1 MKQAPAN
8 DLKASDISLARIE
21 PGLYQD
27 KATRRY
33 WISRDGDRARTTS
46 WYVTLSDPREAISAR
61 WGALL
66 DAEGRDLRICTA
78 DTLDTARAFVA
89 QHRSTEDAR
98 VARIERAAALKAENA
113 AAKAAGRK
121 RRLVIPET
129 LRPRE
134 LVPLYGMDNLYTF
147 AAQLEETRDEVGRR
161 VWHVRLE
168 GNAVPQ
174 SVRGRYVGSV
184 VEHGVRSY
192 GMLYRSAAVDA
203 DDASGVEWQWRDVLH
218 YKEEGRY
225 WGSRTYREACAA
237 RAEHMISRVL
247 ARGLAEQ
254 SDLLHEAM
262 EVGHEDD
269 EAKCARRL
277 AEARGLAA
285 NED

>member
-8 DLKASDISLARIE
+8 DLKASDIALARIE

-33 WISRDGDRARTTS
+33 WISRDGDRRATS
-46 WYVTLSDPREAISAR
+46 WYVTLSDPREATPAR

-78 DTLDTARAFVA
+78 DTLDTARAFIA

-98 VARIERAAALKAENA
+98 VARIERIAARKAE
-113 AAKAAGRK
+113 GRK
-121 RRLVIPET
+121 RRIVVPDHA
-129 LRPRE
+129 PVRE
-134 LVPLYGMDNLYTF
+134 LVPLYGMDNPHAF
-147 AAQLEETRDEVGRR
+147 AAELEEIRDEVGRR

-168 GNAVPQ
+168 GNAVPT
-174 SVRGRYVGSV
+174 SVRGRYVGTV
-184 VEHGVRSY
+184 VEYGVRNY
-192 GMLYRSAAVDA
+192 GMLYRRAAVDA
-203 DDASGVEWQWRDVLH
+203 DDASGVAWQWQDALH
-218 YKEEGRY
+218 YTHADRY

-237 RAEHMISRVL
+237 RAEHMIRRVL
-247 ARGLAEQ
+247 ARGLAAE

-262 EVGHEDD
+262 EAGHEED
-269 EAKCARRL
+269 EAKCAKRL
-277 AEARGLAA
+277 AEARDLAA